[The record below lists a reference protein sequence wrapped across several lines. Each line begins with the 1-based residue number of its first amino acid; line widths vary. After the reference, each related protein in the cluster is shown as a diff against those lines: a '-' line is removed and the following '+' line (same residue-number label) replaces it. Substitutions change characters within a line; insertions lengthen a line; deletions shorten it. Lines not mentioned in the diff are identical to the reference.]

1 MGKQRM
7 VETGH
12 GTGDNKPSNE
22 IYVNRVQWRLVVGP
36 FMCFPII
43 YLMTLSLSQVIW
55 LNVQTVSK
63 ECM

>member
-22 IYVNRVQWRLVVGP
+22 NLCESCSVAARCWLFYVFTYNLFNAAVTIAGHLA
-36 FMCFPII
+36 
-43 YLMTLSLSQVIW
+43 
-55 LNVQTVSK
+55 
-63 ECM
+63 ECSDS